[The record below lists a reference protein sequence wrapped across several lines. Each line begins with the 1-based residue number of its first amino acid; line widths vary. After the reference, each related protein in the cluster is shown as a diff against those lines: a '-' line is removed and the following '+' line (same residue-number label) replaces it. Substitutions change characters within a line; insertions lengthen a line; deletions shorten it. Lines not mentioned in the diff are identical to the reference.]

1 MSSGYFSQTKRSRM
15 ITNLA
20 ISVFQYTFVLET
32 NLWLHSCIRIRGR
45 VVKGWW
51 WWCGWVVME
60 GGSAFIQCMHK
71 LFKEQVCP
79 RGMAVK
85 VEDEVR
91 DHRGLG

>member
-1 MSSGYFSQTKRSRM
+1 M
-15 ITNLA
+15 L
-20 ISVFQYTFVLET
+20 
-32 NLWLHSCIRIRGR
+32 
-45 VVKGWW
+45 KGGGGVG
-51 WWCGWVVME
+51 GWSWR